1 MQKKHEPSEV
11 PRISPEGLRERL
23 RQGGNLRIIDVRSRE
38 AFAEGHI
45 KGAISLP
52 KEEFESWW
60 KSLPQ
65 GEDLVFYC
73 T

>member
-1 MQKKHEPSEV
+1 MQRMHQPSEV
-11 PRISPEGLRERL
+11 PRMPLESLHERL
-23 RQGGNLRIIDVRSRE
+23 RRGGNIRIIDVRSRE

-45 KGAISLP
+45 EGALSFP

-60 KSLPQ
+60 RSLPQ
-65 GEDLVFYC
+65 GEDLVLYC